1 MLAIV
6 EVFGSNELFVLS
18 LKFEGKY
25 VPSDFWD
32 HPTLIVE
39 ASGFGQNWKNGSV
52 DNEGYFVLIN
62 QISGQ
67 ALTAS
72 ENDTLKTEKSMIYNT

>member
-1 MLAIV
+1 M
-6 EVFGSNELFVLS
+6 
-18 LKFEGKY
+18 
-25 VPSDFWD
+25 
-32 HPTLIVE
+32 E
-39 ASGFGQNWKNGSV
+39 ASGFGQNWENGPV

-72 ENDTLKTEKSMIYNT
+72 ENDTLKTEKSMIYNA

>member
-1 MLAIV
+1 MR
-6 EVFGSNELFVLS
+6 ENT
-18 LKFEGKY
+18 
-25 VPSDFWD
+25 FWD
-32 HPTLIVE
+32 YPTLIVE

-72 ENDTLKTEKSMIYNT
+72 KNDTLKTEKSKYDL